1 MASTEPVRPLTAEI
15 GLAARRAAEKRGP
28 MFLPQSIRARL
39 AGGLLAAVALM
50 GVTGCTATVT
60 ARPARTAVL
69 YDYPVVYVDD
79 APRVVDSPVVFYHGR
94 PAYLVGSR
102 WYYESNAGWLYFR
115 DEPRELRRA
124 RTTRSY
130 VRVQADTPRR
140 SYEERRPERRR
151 YVEQPTET
159 RRRRYD

>member
-1 MASTEPVRPLTAEI
+1 
-15 GLAARRAAEKRGP
+15 
-28 MFLPQSIRARL
+28 MFIPPSIRARL
-39 AGGLLAAVALM
+39 AGSLLCAAALA

-60 ARPARTAVL
+60 AQPARSAVL
-69 YDYPVVYVDD
+69 YSHPVVYVDSVPRGIYD
-79 APRVVDSPVVFYHGR
+79 SPRVHYHGR

-102 WYYESNAGWLYFR
+102 WYYESNDGWVYFQN
-115 DEPRELRRA
+115 EPGELRRA

-130 VRVQADTPRR
+130 VRVDSDAPRR
-140 SYEERRPERRR
+140 TYVDRTPERRR

>member
-1 MASTEPVRPLTAEI
+1 
-15 GLAARRAAEKRGP
+15 
-28 MFLPQSIRARL
+28 MFLTQLIRTRFAGALLCTAAL
-39 AGGLLAAVALM
+39 AS
-50 GVTGCTATVT
+50 VTGCTATVT

-79 APRVVDSPVVFYHGR
+79 APAGIYDSPSAYYRGQ

-102 WYYESNAGWLYFR
+102 WYYQSGGAWVYFQ

-124 RTTRSY
+124 RTTRAF
-130 VRVQADTPRR
+130 VRVESDAPRR
-140 SYEERRPERRR
+140 TYVEQRPTRRR